1 MTNKAN
7 ARLQKIAAY
16 AFAYLNESYQKRS
29 KKDRANLARYLAGV
43 DYRWHHTLRVTQ
55 FGKIIA
61 ENEAVD
67 VELIVAACLLHD
79 IAWFDTT
86 AENSRDHGRIGAE
99 KAQPILE
106 NLGYRSNSIKNICYS
121 IASHVD
127 EDDPSTIEAKIVS
140 DADEV
145 DRFGPYRILQWCYS
159 DIKDYEKLA
168 TKLSERIR
176 RLEQYRDENPLFTS
190 TGRQLFA
197 EQLNLQ
203 LRFFCEFV
211 GEKKLSVMPQI

>member
-7 ARLQKIAAY
+7 TRLQKIAD
-16 AFAYLNESYQKRS
+16 FTFTYLNESYQKRS
-29 KKDRANLARYLAGV
+29 KRDRANLSRYLAGME
-43 DYRWHHTLRVTQ
+43 YRWQHTLRVTQ

-61 ENEAVD
+61 ENESVD
-67 VELIVAACLLHD
+67 VESIVAACLLHD

-99 KAQPILE
+99 KAQPLLE
-106 NLGYRSNSIKNICYS
+106 SLGYRRKLIKNICYS

-127 EDDPSTIEAKIVS
+127 EDDPSTLEAKIVS

-145 DRFGPYRILQWCYS
+145 DRYGPYRILQWCFS